1 MKLFLLLITLG
12 LLGSSVAAARTA
24 PVVRISSAAPL
35 TVVGHSFAP
44 RERLRLVVR
53 FDGMR
58 KVRTLR
64 ASAAGRFTARFVE
77 QTIDDRCSL
86 GASVTRANGRTIAA
100 KLPAPLCPMPL
111 AP

>member
-1 MKLFLLLITLG
+1 MRAFLTVLVLALVC
-12 LLGSSVAAARTA
+12 SSAAGARTA
-24 PVVRISSAAPL
+24 PVVRISSATPL
-35 TVVGHSFAP
+35 TVVGYSFAP

-53 FDGMR
+53 VDGMR

-64 ASAAGRFTARFVE
+64 TNAIGRFTARFADETVE
-77 QTIDDRCSL
+77 DRCSL
-86 GASVTRANGRTIAA
+86 AASVTRANGRTIAA

>member
-1 MKLFLLLITLG
+1 MKFCLLLVALG
-12 LLGSSVAAARTA
+12 LLCSSAAEARTA

-35 TVVGHSFAP
+35 MVVGHSFAP

-58 KVRTLR
+58 KVRVLR
-64 ASAAGRFTARFVE
+64 ASMTGKFTARFVE
-77 QTIDDRCSL
+77 LTVEDRCSV
-86 GASVTRANGRTIAA
+86 GASVTRASGRTIAA
-100 KLPAPLCPMPL
+100 KMPVPLCPMPL

>member
-1 MKLFLLLITLG
+1 MKIFLLLVALG
-12 LLGSSVAAARTA
+12 LLCSSAAGARTA

-35 TVVGHSFAP
+35 TVVGQSFAP

-58 KVRTLR
+58 KVRVLR
-64 ASAAGRFTARFVE
+64 ANATGRFTARFVE
-77 QTIDDRCSL
+77 QTVEDRCSL
-86 GASVTRANGRTIAA
+86 RASVTRASGRTVAA

>member
-1 MKLFLLLITLG
+1 MKFCLIVVLLSLVCTAVAG
-12 LLGSSVAAARTA
+12 AKSS
-24 PVVRISSAAPL
+24 PSVRIASAAPL
-35 TVVGHSFAP
+35 TIVGTSFAP

-64 ASAAGRFTARFVE
+64 ASMTGRFTAAFAGQEVE
-77 QTIDDRCSL
+77 DRCSL
-86 GASVTRANGRTIAA
+86 AASVTRASGRTVAA